1 MNPVVYFLKYIINYL
16 PLLFV
21 ILLAFG
27 VTVNATVD
35 QNKLT
40 LDNVFEFKVDAIDG
54 SALPQVDISPLK
66 KNFIV
71 VNGPSQQT
79 NISWINGKRASIHGL
94 SWTLSPK

>member
-1 MNPVVYFLKYIINYL
+1 MVYFLKYIINYL

-21 ILLAFG
+21 IQLAFG

-40 LDNVFEFKVDAIDG
+40 LDDVFEFKVDAING

-71 VNGPSQQT
+71 IWENYL
-79 NISWINGKRASIHGL
+79 INN
-94 SWTLSPK
+94 